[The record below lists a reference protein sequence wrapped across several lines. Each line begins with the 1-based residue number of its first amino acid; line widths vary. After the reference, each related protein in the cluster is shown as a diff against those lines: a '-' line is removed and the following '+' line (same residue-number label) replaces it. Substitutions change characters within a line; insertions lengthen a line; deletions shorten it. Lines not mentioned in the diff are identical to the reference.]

1 MIKFL
6 VVDRYESAIDWG
18 RRKAAHRLGMTR
30 YATRESDDVRVVVRP
45 AEVFNTGGVIDLI
58 RGPGFEEALTAP
70 GDENAARALPD
81 DDPTKAEK
89 LARACQERIAR
100 ENAEA
105 FEVLVSSGGARW
117 VE

>member
-18 RRKAAHRLGMTR
+18 RRKAAHRLAMNR

-45 AEVFNTGGVIDLI
+45 AEVFNTGGMINLI
-58 RGPGFEEALTAP
+58 RGPGFEEALTNP
-70 GDENAARALPD
+70 GEGG
-81 DDPTKAEK
+81 
-89 LARACQERIAR
+89 RIAR

-105 FEVLVSSGGARW
+105 FEALVTSGGARW